1 MSPLCLANES
11 LACRALVPLAAARGP
26 GVGERDVK
34 SGYISYMCVGR
45 GGERGEGERRG
56 GKGRGREGREG
67 KRRRGERGRK
77 GERGR
82 GNLCI
87 CGESVVYVGG
97 REGGLLVERKGKRDT
112 ERE

>member
-1 MSPLCLANES
+1 MWSQ
-11 LACRALVPLAAARGP
+11 
-26 GVGERDVK
+26 DTF
-34 SGYISYMCVGR
+34 YICVW
-45 GGERGEGERRG
+45 GGEGREGRGERRG
-56 GKGRGREGREG
+56 GGGREGGGEGREGRGKGGEG

-82 GNLCI
+82 ENLCI

-97 REGGLLVERKGKRDT
+97 REGGLLVERKGMRDT